1 MTVFFDQKN
10 KKKPSTMV
18 FIPLWNHHEE
28 LLLVRMENARG
39 YNVIFIT

>member
-10 KKKPSTMV
+10 KKNLTQW
-18 FIPLWNHHEE
+18 FLFHYEE

-39 YNVIFIT
+39 NNVIFIT